1 MQPLDEI
8 TEGEPRTNSPA
19 SNASNS
25 APDVKTPPLGA
36 LGAPAESRIQRL
48 GWGLAHASLFA
59 TVTVLLWMMCG
70 WLLASIPPF
79 NDRFTL
85 SQLSLLP
92 AVLVSTAL
100 LLRFPAPR
108 TFTVIGVEASGKGF
122 QQLGFGV
129 ALGGGLV
136 LGIVGIQWAAGWVL
150 VETGGGPSG
159 AQLTWE
165 PSFLAGF
172 IGIAIGSAGEELLF
186 RGYGFQQLIR
196 ATNPWIAVIG
206 ASVLFG
212 IGHDSNPDFSRV
224 ALLNTVLFGMIFGLA
239 LVRHR
244 TLWLPY
250 GMHFGWNI
258 TLAAI
263 GANLSGLRIKLTG
276 LTVVPVGPPHWTG
289 DAYGPEAS
297 LLTTLAVVATGLMLW
312 KAPVRRRPG
321 PMLWD

>member
-1 MQPLDEI
+1 MRPLDE
-8 TEGEPRTNSPA
+8 TTKGEPRTSAPA
-19 SNASNS
+19 SNSS
-25 APDVKTPPLGA
+25 PDVKTEPLGVP
-36 LGAPAESRIQRL
+36 GAPAESRIQRL

-59 TVTVLLWMMCG
+59 TVTFLFWMMCR

-85 SQLSLLP
+85 SVLSLLP
-92 AVLVSTAL
+92 AVLASTAL

-108 TFTVIGVEASGKGF
+108 AFAVIGVEVNGKGF

-136 LGIVGIQWAAGWVL
+136 LAIVGIQWAAGWVV
-150 VETGGGPSG
+150 VEAGGGPSS
-159 AQLTWE
+159 AQPTWA
-165 PSFLAGF
+165 SFLAGF
-172 IGIAIGSAGEELLF
+172 IGIAIAAAGEELLF

-196 ATNPWIAVIG
+196 ATNPWITVVG
-206 ASVLFG
+206 TSVLFG

-224 ALLNTVLFGMIFGLA
+224 ALLNTVLFGVIFGLA

-258 TLAAI
+258 ALAAI

-276 LTVVPVGPPHWTG
+276 LTVVPVGPSYWTG

-297 LLTTLAVVATGLMLW
+297 LLTTLAVVAAGLILW